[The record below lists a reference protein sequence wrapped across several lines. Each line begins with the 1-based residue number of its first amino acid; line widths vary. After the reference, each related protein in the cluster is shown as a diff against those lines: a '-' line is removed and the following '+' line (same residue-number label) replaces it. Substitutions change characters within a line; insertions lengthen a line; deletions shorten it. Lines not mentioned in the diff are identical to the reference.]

1 MQVFLESGVLNKLEK
16 MHMICESL
24 MTGIIIII
32 IQHVRS
38 NAIFYLTAVV
48 KKIVYVVVS
57 LYVYVVTVLY
67 AVTYQMA
74 CQQHK

>member
-1 MQVFLESGVLNKLEK
+1 
-16 MHMICESL
+16 
-24 MTGIIIII
+24 MTGITIIII

-38 NAIFYLTAVV
+38 NAIFNSTAVV

-67 AVTYQMA
+67 AVIDQMA
-74 CQQHK
+74 CRQNK